1 MLSEILQSAEEF
13 VNPKTRLHIG
23 FLVLLAAVSTMTFM
37 APLCGFMF
45 KCGCV
50 WNWAGADSHCN
61 IHHALPPHCPW
72 CAHGKLGYAL
82 PMVGLTLGQFTGGL
96 VTLRL
101 SGKLALSGL
110 ATVLSILPV
119 AFVLGYLTILLTSY
133 PYFLTTH

>member
-1 MLSEILQSAEEF
+1 
-13 VNPKTRLHIG
+13 
-23 FLVLLAAVSTMTFM
+23 MTFM

-50 WNWAGADSHCN
+50 WNWAGADSLCN

-72 CAHGKLGYAL
+72 CAHGKLGYTL
-82 PMVGLTLGQFTGGL
+82 PIVGLTLGQFTGGL

-119 AFVLGYLTILLTSY
+119 AFVLGYLTILFTSY
-133 PYFLTTH
+133 PYFLAAH

>member
-1 MLSEILQSAEEF
+1 VNSKRTLCVIILLI
-13 VNPKTRLHIG
+13 V
-23 FLVLLAAVSTMTFM
+23 AAVGTMTFM

-50 WNWAGADSHCN
+50 WNWAGASRLCN
-61 IHHALPPHCPW
+61 IHQPSPPHCPW
-72 CAHGKLGYAL
+72 CAHGKLGYML
-82 PMVGLTLGQFTGGL
+82 PLLGLTLGQFGGGL

-101 SGKLALSGL
+101 SGKLFLAAL

-119 AFVLGYLTILLTSY
+119 GFLLGWITILLTSY